1 MFLFLGAKPD
11 FALHWHLWNYQYA
24 RAYDDE
30 SRAFQY
36 GFRDTIGDS
45 FRWLDR
51 EAPAD
56 APTSM
61 KVPLTVSDL
70 WGPPS
75 IWVAQPS
82 GMVTFFK
89 QKRFCF
95 RPSEFHFKSRIFENA
110 IKYILMFLL

>member
-1 MFLFLGAKPD
+1 MKIKRFIFFQHWTNVFILGAKPD

-82 GMVTFFK
+82 GTVTFSTK
-89 QKRFCF
+89 T
-95 RPSEFHFKSRIFENA
+95 
-110 IKYILMFLL
+110 LLF